1 MGKRA
6 KLVSGVLIVC
16 LSSAWTVFPCS
27 SIALM
32 NKRSLIFATNYD
44 NDFWPGQ
51 IFINQRN
58 VRKSS
63 WEAGTT
69 GRSASWTS
77 RYGSVTI
84 TCVGYQ
90 LPWAGM
96 NEAGLVFSTMALA
109 ETRVAV
115 PDEQP
120 PLSGPFWWQYML
132 DTCVSVEEVL
142 AAAKNV
148 RMTDT
153 NDHYLVCDRSG
164 NCAVIEFLGG
174 RMVVHKDESLPV
186 KALTNWDYAACL
198 AHWKAKGEP
207 PANPYHSL
215 NRFSRLA
222 ERLEQFKEGGADA
235 ASSYA
240 FGLLQ
245 SVAASNTRWSLVFD
259 TGGRIFHLRTDKNRR
274 LRSIDLNKIDFSC
287 GRPAK
292 MLDAH
297 AELEG
302 EITASFTD
310 YSHDAVLKQL
320 TKSIVYFRP
329 NLPKEM
335 PPQVLGLFES
345 YPCETAK

>member
-1 MGKRA
+1 
-6 KLVSGVLIVC
+6 LFSGILIVC
-16 LSSAWTVFPCS
+16 LSVAGSVFPCS
-27 SIALM
+27 SIALI
-32 NKRSLIFATNYD
+32 NKGSLIFGTNYD

-51 IFINQRN
+51 LFINQRN
-58 VRKSS
+58 LKKSS

-69 GRSASWTS
+69 GRSAAWTS

-96 NEAGLVFSTMALA
+96 NEAGLVFSTMALG
-109 ETRVAV
+109 ETRVAA
-115 PDEQP
+115 PDELP

-132 DTCVSVEEVL
+132 DTCASVEEVL

-148 RMTDT
+148 RMADT
-153 NDHYLVCDRSG
+153 EDHYFVCDG
-164 NCAVIEFLGG
+164 KGDAAVIEFLGG
-174 RMVVHKDESLPV
+174 RMVVHKGESLPV
-186 KALTNWDYAACL
+186 RALTNRDYAACL
-198 AHWKAKGEP
+198 SHLKTKGTP
-207 PANPYHSL
+207 PANPYHSV

-222 ERLEQFKEGGADA
+222 EKLEQFKEGDA
-235 ASSYA
+235 ETASAYA

-245 SVAASNTRWSLVFD
+245 NVAASNTRWSLVFD
-259 TGGRIFHLRTDKNRR
+259 TGSRTFHFKTFKNQR

-302 EITASFTD
+302 EITASFAD
-310 YSHDAVLKQL
+310 YSHDAVLGQL
-320 TKSIVYFRP
+320 TKAIAYFRP
-329 NLPKEM
+329 NIPREM
-335 PPQVLGLFES
+335 PGQVLELFES
-345 YPCETAK
+345 YACESGKK